1 MSRVR
6 HERVHA
12 SSMDM
17 SPSYPSPIDDYCRV
31 ANQAPTGL
39 EWVSAKSCGYPQEL
53 GLCLP
58 QRACIKTIRLATHS
72 AYAPSRVELLI
83 GDDTV
88 VATHY
93 LDPASPEA
101 RDDLPLHLY
110 FSTDC
115 RPLCTVEWREA
126 TAVDGAEEMRVDVHE
141 PLNVLKLIVHGPRS
155 RNVYNQVAIMQL
167 DLLGVEM
174 TPPTGETKAQGTL
187 ARKVSMA
194 SIQRALLETGVPMDV
209 VTDLGAPPA
218 AVDEYTRKAIAS
230 VLLVKAD
237 CIASEA
243 YAQAQ
248 ILSEHVRSLS
258 SLGQQM
264 QSLSRLKSNTIAN
277 EDYDA
282 ALTYHEAMAALH
294 TTRERA
300 IAKAFA
306 SCQPAPAIDDDLARD
321 VPDKMDHERT
331 ASGIESIFDLAV
343 RAWRRDDPGHSP
355 LKGSDASSTSRPALP
370 PSTSTF
376 LNTMFGTVF
385 VHASVH
391 SNWRVRRAC
400 IEIAEQHIAVL
411 VPMFDP
417 ETLYEMYSV
426 YVDAILLHDSTVPVI
441 LALLHLVRTMYEKPS
456 DAPTSF
462 GTYELRRGVLRP
474 LVQNITR
481 QLLHFCAK
489 FNTLLREECIR
500 TLRFLVQQRHIAD
513 VVLEATWQSTQAA
526 TSPFETLLC
535 LKCLQ
540 DLLYTFAAADI
551 PLPKN
556 KPLLAD
562 MQSFLK
568 AQVNDAS
575 ADVSGSA
582 LECLTLLL
590 ALAQQ
595 DALAVSLEVEAHVP
609 LFRKFPFD
617 AMELR
622 RLTAHVETYARLF
635 GLPTQL
641 RTYVLDEG
649 SLDGFESRLQKG
661 SVAFVGSV
669 EKRRDPVDV
678 GSNQERVHPMLV
690 EPNVPANMVLQAP
703 IDTMTTTNLVSGFEP
718 EERATVDTPALEEP
732 SLQPTLPS
740 EDKTAAPTTASDMS
754 RPVDDARAVPILSV
768 AIYPASTPVLSMRD
782 DARIPSSAA
791 MGSVESSV
799 VVPET
804 SAIVPETT
812 VVAKPNEPAKD
823 AKSIKKNQITPT
835 NEVAAKSPRQTAAD
849 DKIGTLKVVD
859 QVVTKARKAS
869 AKESNDKKG
878 CRIS

>member
-12 SSMDM
+12 SSMDR

-39 EWVSAKSCGYPQEL
+39 EWVSAKSCSYPQEL

-58 QRACIKTIRLATHS
+58 QRAYIKTIRIATHS

-83 GDDTV
+83 GDDSV
-88 VATHY
+88 VASHY
-93 LDPASPEA
+93 LDMASPEA
-101 RDDLPLHLY
+101 RDDLPLHVY

-126 TAVDGAEEMRVDVHE
+126 TSVDGAEEMRVDVHE
-141 PLNVLKLIVHGPRS
+141 PLNVLKLILHGPRS

-174 TPPTGETKAQGTL
+174 TQPAGNETRAQATV

-243 YAQAQ
+243 YADAQ
-248 ILSEHVRSLS
+248 ILTEHIRSLS

-264 QSLSRLKSNTIAN
+264 QSLSRLKTAAIGN

-300 IAKAFA
+300 IASAFA
-306 SCQPAPAIDDDLARD
+306 SCQPSPPPQAQAQDELARD
-321 VPDKMDHERT
+321 VPKDVDPDRAHGM
-331 ASGIESIFDLAV
+331 ESIFDLAI
-343 RAWRRDDPGHSP
+343 RAWLRDDPGHSP
-355 LKGSDASSTSRPALP
+355 VKGSDTTVSRPALLP
-370 PSTSTF
+370 ATTSF
-376 LNTMFGTVF
+376 LNTMFGAVF

-400 IEIAEQHIAVL
+400 VEIAEQHIAVL
-411 VPMFDP
+411 LPTFDT

-426 YVDAILLHDSTVPVI
+426 YLDAILLHDSSVPVI
-441 LALLHLVRTMYEKPS
+441 LALLHLVRSIFEKPS
-456 DAPTSF
+456 EATSSF
-462 GTYELRRGVLRP
+462 GTYGLRRGVLRP
-474 LVQNITR
+474 LVHSITR

-513 VVLEATWQSTQAA
+513 VVLEATWQSTQHAEA
-526 TSPFETLLC
+526 STFETLLG

-556 KPLLAD
+556 KPLMAE
-562 MQSFLK
+562 MQFYMK
-568 AQVNDAS
+568 AHVNDAS
-575 ADVSGSA
+575 ADVSGTA
-582 LECLTLLL
+582 LECLTLLS
-590 ALAQQ
+590 ALSQQ

-617 AMELR
+617 TMELH
-622 RLTAHVETYARLF
+622 RLTAHVETYARLH

-641 RTYVLDEG
+641 RTYVLDEK
-649 SLDGFESRLQKG
+649 SLDGFDTRLQKG

-669 EKRRDPVDV
+669 EKRRERNQVP
-678 GSNQERVHPMLV
+678 SNQEL
-690 EPNVPANMVLQAP
+690 
-703 IDTMTTTNLVSGFEP
+703 T
-718 EERATVDTPALEEP
+718 
-732 SLQPTLPS
+732 
-740 EDKTAAPTTASDMS
+740 
-754 RPVDDARAVPILSV
+754 
-768 AIYPASTPVLSMRD
+768 Y
-782 DARIPSSAA
+782 
-791 MGSVESSV
+791 
-799 VVPET
+799 
-804 SAIVPETT
+804 
-812 VVAKPNEPAKD
+812 
-823 AKSIKKNQITPT
+823 
-835 NEVAAKSPRQTAAD
+835 
-849 DKIGTLKVVD
+849 
-859 QVVTKARKAS
+859 
-869 AKESNDKKG
+869 
-878 CRIS
+878 